1 MNSKR
6 HTLDNIPSTN
16 NVLLITAPF
25 FSGIGILICREEAIC
40 LDVFF
45 SGDWNHKMI

>member
-1 MNSKR
+1 MNRKR

-16 NVLLITAPF
+16 NLLLNTAPF
-25 FSGIGILICREEAIC
+25 FFWNRNTDLQGRRHLFGC
-40 LDVFF
+40 FF